1 MRLVLGVVVTRVL
14 RGQGQA
20 HRFFEI
26 PEERSGFF
34 LRLRQNA
41 RVGKRRPC
49 LANPSADVAVLS
61 PQ

>member
-26 PEERSGFF
+26 PEERSVKTPELEKGGLAWLILRPMWQCSALSEGF
-34 LRLRQNA
+34 
-41 RVGKRRPC
+41 
-49 LANPSADVAVLS
+49 
-61 PQ
+61 